1 MSSDASTGVESRCPI
16 TRATIRDLRR
26 QRAKRVAWDDA
37 RYTQDEFVSWYG
49 EKDSVRFWSEA
60 PHYTALRNMIRE
72 TNFHCIQYFLSGG
85 ASVMTDIDIDLTGP
99 PRIGNFAVLVPDLLL
114 LLRVSHLQGKLKPS
128 RLAPASEHWQHREQE
143 AIVIDG
149 AASRI
154 LVCDFREEVY
164 SNEVLTRVGL
174 HRLKRAACDFVNFLE
189 DDNLRTPSGS
199 LAENF
204 FMDFLAVAPPEMS
217 FL

>member
-1 MSSDASTGVESRCPI
+1 
-16 TRATIRDLRR
+16 
-26 QRAKRVAWDDA
+26 
-37 RYTQDEFVSWYG
+37 
-49 EKDSVRFWSEA
+49 
-60 PHYTALRNMIRE
+60 
-72 TNFHCIQYFLSGG
+72 
-85 ASVMTDIDIDLTGP
+85 MTDIDIDLTGP

-164 SNEVLTRVGL
+164 SNEVLARVGL
-174 HRLKRAACDFVNFLE
+174 HRLKREACDFVNFLE